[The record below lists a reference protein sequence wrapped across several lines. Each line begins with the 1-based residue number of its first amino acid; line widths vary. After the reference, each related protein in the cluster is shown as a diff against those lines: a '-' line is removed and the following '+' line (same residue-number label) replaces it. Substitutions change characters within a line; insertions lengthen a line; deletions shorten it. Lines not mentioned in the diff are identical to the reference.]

1 MLQLLALL
9 GTGFDCA
16 SQSEMTTVLSLPS
29 PPSPDK
35 IIFANPCKPASFIRA
50 ARSLGVDAMTFDNT
64 DELLKIAKLHP
75 EAKLV
80 LRILTDDSKSLCRL
94 GLKFGAPIETCPTLL
109 ATAASLGLNVVG
121 VSFHVGSGCKDPQM
135 FEDAV
140 GRAKTVFEM
149 GRQNGYAFNFLDI
162 GGGFEAEYF
171 LPMAKTLRNALDR
184 FFPVEMGVR
193 IIGEPGRFMVS
204 SAFTLA
210 TNIIARR
217 ATAQAV
223 LGAGGLRTPESE
235 KGSDERGM
243 DLMSASIVSLNG
255 SGEGSMHLGDEVAT
269 GEEGPKVM
277 CEYRHLQSK
286 RFCGISHSDML
297 PFPSPALQTTSTTVS
312 TAPSTAS
319 CSTTRSSTPS
329 LSPSTAAPPSDP
341 SPQRSLRTSSS
352 RRT

>member
-1 MLQLLALL
+1 MLQLLSLL

-94 GLKFGAPIETCPTLL
+94 GLKFGAPIETCPSLL
-109 ATAASLGLNVVG
+109 ATAASLGLDVVG

-149 GRQNGYAFNFLDI
+149 GRDKGYAFNFLDI

-171 LPMAKTLRNALDR
+171 LPMAKTLREALDR
-184 FFPVEMGVR
+184 HFPVEMGVR

-235 KGSDERGM
+235 KGTDERAM

-255 SGEGSMHLGDEVAT
+255 SGEGSMHLGDEVAS

-277 CEYRHLQSK
+277 CE
-286 RFCGISHSDML
+286 
-297 PFPSPALQTTSTTVS
+297 
-312 TAPSTAS
+312 
-319 CSTTRSSTPS
+319 
-329 LSPSTAAPPSDP
+329 
-341 SPQRSLRTSSS
+341 
-352 RRT
+352 